1 MTATILQF
9 PARKPNRPA
18 RWAELDAIFDA
29 ESARRDLIQRTAA
42 TLTKGGYSPEWA
54 AALGAELGFEPA
66 TASALEAAMTDAGV
80 AAILEA
86 SSRP

>member
-1 MTATILQF
+1 MDAIVYQF
-9 PARKPNRPA
+9 RPRRPNRPQ
-18 RWAELDAIFDA
+18 RWAQLDAIFEE
-29 ESARRDLIQRTAA
+29 ESARRGLITETAA
-42 TLTKGGYSPEWA
+42 TLAKDGYTSGLA

-66 TASALEAAMTDAGV
+66 TASALEAAMTDAGG

>member
-1 MTATILQF
+1 VTATILQF

-18 RWAELDAIFDA
+18 RWAELDAIFEE
-29 ESARRDLIQRTAA
+29 ESARRGLITETAA
-42 TLTKGGYSPEWA
+42 TLAKDGYTSGLA